1 MNKTHT
7 YLLAAVVGLASCL
20 TGCIKEDFSDC
31 PPEEVIPPDPT
42 PEANGSLT
50 LQLSYRMHTTQENGA
65 YVDLFNDEVRK
76 VDVFVF
82 DEKGEYVQTV
92 ERVAE
97 PLFAENYE
105 TTLTLPEGSYQFV
118 VWGNHYHDETNHSDP
133 DTRNL
138 EACRMWLTA
147 AHEGE
152 TELLT
157 DSLFYGNEIE
167 PVTVK
172 ASEETVVPIGL
183 MKVRDDVRVL
193 VRWREKGT
201 DGYCDVPAH
210 FSNVSARI
218 VTYTY
223 AGDFYNEPY
232 LRGDSLILLPGDLQ
246 PAERYDSAFY
256 AGKTAPDKATSYKAD
271 FAVMRLT
278 PQTEDY
284 LQLFQGDSLVY
295 ERPIMDFLSRVEEYR
310 TQEGLDREDA
320 YLIELLFA
328 CEHPGEGPDDPDPDE
343 PGGGDEPDN
352 SGGGDHPGGGDNP
365 GGGGDP
371 DYPDYPDPEPEWGAL
386 ISFKVNGWNF
396 IDREIDI

>member
-152 TELLT
+152 T
-157 DSLFYGNEIE
+157 
-167 PVTVK
+167 
-172 ASEETVVPIGL
+172 
-183 MKVRDDVRVL
+183 
-193 VRWREKGT
+193 
-201 DGYCDVPAH
+201 GYCDVPAH

-328 CEHPGEGPDDPDPDE
+328 CEHPGEGPDAPDPDE

-352 SGGGDHPGGGDNP
+352 PGGGDHPGGGDNP